1 MARKTRKSPQE
12 PSPKPRCRVTSW
24 PEYNRALVER
34 GSVTLWLCDDVVEGW
49 RAHGGKGCVCSD
61 VAVPCGLSLRAV
73 FNLTL
78 RQAQGFLMSLARRL
92 LPGLPVPH
100 YSTLCRR
107 AAGLE
112 APEPGRRPGPIHLVT
127 DSTGL
132 KVFGEGA
139 LPADCRAIACRVT
152 NGKHASTA
160 VANAACGASCIWGWI
175 RPPAGCWPMI

>member
-1 MARKTRKSPQE
+1 MARKTRTVPQKR
-12 PSPKPRCRVTSW
+12 SPKPRYRVTNW
-24 PEYNRALVER
+24 LEYNRALVAR
-34 GSVTLWLCDDVVEGW
+34 GSVSLWLSDEVAAGW
-49 RAHGGKGCVCSD
+49 QAQGGKGRVCSD
-61 VAVPCGLSLRAV
+61 LAIRAALSLRAV

-78 RQAQGFLMSLARRL
+78 RQTQGFLASPAARF

-107 AAGLE
+107 AAGVNMPVP
-112 APEPGRRPGPIHLVT
+112 ARRPGPIHVVI

-152 NGKHASTA
+152 HGRHASTGFP
-160 VANAACGASCIWGWI
+160 NAACGASCIWQWT
-175 RPPAGCWPMI
+175 RPPARFWRAN